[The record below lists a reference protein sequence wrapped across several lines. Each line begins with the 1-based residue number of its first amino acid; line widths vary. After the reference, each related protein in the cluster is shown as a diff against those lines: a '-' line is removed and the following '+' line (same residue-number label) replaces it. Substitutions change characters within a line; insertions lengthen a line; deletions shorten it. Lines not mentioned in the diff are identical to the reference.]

1 MEWTDEGIVLGTR
14 KHGEAN
20 AILELMTREHGRHL
34 GLVRGGAGSRLRP
47 VLQPGNSVGVTWRAR
62 IDEHLGHYLVEGL
75 TLRAAALLSCAH
87 AVYGITYLAA
97 LCRLL
102 PERDPHPEVFA
113 ELNLVLEQIDERILA
128 AALVAR
134 FELSLLADLGFGLD
148 LSECAATGVGS
159 ELVYVSPKSGRAV
172 SRAAGQPWRDKLLP
186 LPDFLQSAESPPVL
200 ATKLAAQELAN
211 AFALTG
217 FFLARDVFEPR
228 GLPLP
233 EARAHFLSAA
243 LNPRPAGMAG

>member
-1 MEWTDEGIVLGTR
+1 MEWTDEGVVLGTR

-20 AILELMTREHGRHL
+20 AILELMTRGHGRHL

-47 VLQPGNSVGVTWRAR
+47 ILQPGNSVGVTWRAR
-62 IDEHLGHYLVEGL
+62 IDEHLGHFAIEGL
-75 TLRAAALLSCAH
+75 NLRAAAFLPLAH
-87 AVYGITYLAA
+87 AVFGITYLAA

-102 PERDPHPEVFA
+102 PERDPHPDVFD
-113 ELNLVLEQIDERILA
+113 ELLMMLDHIGDRLQA
-128 AALVAR
+128 ATLIAR

-148 LSECAATGVGS
+148 LSACAATGDDID
-159 ELVYVSPKSGRAV
+159 LVYVSPKSGRAV
-172 SRAAGQPWRDKLLP
+172 SRDAGAPWADRLLL
-186 LPDFLQSAESPPVL
+186 LPDFLRQTDTLPAVESG
-200 ATKLAAQELAN
+200 ELTA

-233 EARAHFLSAA
+233 DSRQHFLSST
-243 LNPRPAGMAG
+243 LSPR